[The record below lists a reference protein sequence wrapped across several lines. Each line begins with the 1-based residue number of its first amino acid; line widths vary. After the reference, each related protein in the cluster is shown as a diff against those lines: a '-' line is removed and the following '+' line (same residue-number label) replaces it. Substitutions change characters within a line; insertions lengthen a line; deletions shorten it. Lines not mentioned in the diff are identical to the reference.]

1 MKHLIKDLKDVNIDL
16 KALLKKVDKM
26 IVTVGNMNRREVDEK
41 INRIY
46 FNDNCINYLSKF
58 LFGQ

>member
-1 MKHLIKDLKDVNIDL
+1 MKNLMKDLQDVSNDL
-16 KALLKKVDKM
+16 KALLKNVDKM

-41 INRIY
+41 INSIY